1 MDNLDRQIID
11 ILLQNGR
18 ITHEEISKKLNMSR
32 PAIHQ
37 RIAKLEQQGIIEG
50 YRTKINW
57 SRLGYNISAFVSLK
71 VRAADFYRLMND
83 INNIKIENVIIE
95 ECHRATGSWCI
106 ILKVRTLT
114 PDYITKFHDRLLKNE
129 SVIDTSTVLLL
140 SSIE

>member
-1 MDNLDRQIID
+1 MDNFDKQIIN
-11 ILLQNGR
+11 ILYKNGR
-18 ITHEEISKKLNMSR
+18 VTHEEISRKLNMSR

-57 SRLGYNISAFVSLK
+57 IKLGYTISAFVSLK
-71 VRAADFYRLMND
+71 VKTSDFYKLMD
-83 INNIKIENVIIE
+83 EIKSINIENVIIE
-95 ECHRATGSWCI
+95 ECHRVTGEWCI

-114 PDYITKFHDRLLKNE
+114 PEYITKLHDKLLKND